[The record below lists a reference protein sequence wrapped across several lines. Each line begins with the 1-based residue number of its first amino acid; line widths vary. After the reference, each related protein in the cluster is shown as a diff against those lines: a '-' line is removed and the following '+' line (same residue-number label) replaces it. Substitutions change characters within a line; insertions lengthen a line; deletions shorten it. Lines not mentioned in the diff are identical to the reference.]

1 MKVEAENVLRFSRAW
16 GSDKKTYYDCNLRSV
31 VVLFYAIW
39 YKLYK
44 FELS

>member
-1 MKVEAENVLRFSRAW
+1 MKVEAENVLKFSRTW

-31 VVLFYAIW
+31 VVVFYAIR

-44 FELS
+44 FKLS